1 MTGLARRLGTAD
13 AVVPYRTAK
22 RVRDLVPAA
31 RLFTVEGGGHDITI
45 THAEEVGRALVRFF
59 EGGSSPS

>member
-1 MTGLARRLGTAD
+1 MAADEATQGTAD

-22 RVRDLVPAA
+22 RVRGLVPSA

-45 THAEEVGRALVRFF
+45 THAKEVGEELVQFF
-59 EGGSSPS
+59 KGRPLP